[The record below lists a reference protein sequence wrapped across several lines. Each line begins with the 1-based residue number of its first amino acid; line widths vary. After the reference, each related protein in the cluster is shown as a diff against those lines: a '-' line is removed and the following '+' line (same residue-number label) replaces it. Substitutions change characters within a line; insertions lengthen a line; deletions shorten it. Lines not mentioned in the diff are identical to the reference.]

1 MFTRTSAGC
10 SCLFPPYCK
19 ELGSLHKRV
28 RSLLTQSK
36 AWITKG
42 LVRNTS
48 DLVIPSLSVLLI
60 IRSKQDFGSSTIDHV
75 SENNQKKNAQPA
87 PKKPCPA
94 KPFRSREIIAQ
105 PLSQYST
112 SSLPPE
118 ERNLS
123 QEQQSPLPPPLASRG
138 NYLTEG
144 ALQGTRHSFSGT
156 NWVQLGAKWETGS
169 TNSG

>member
-1 MFTRTSAGC
+1 MFTGTAASC
-10 SCLFPPYCK
+10 LCLFPLYCK

-42 LVRNTS
+42 LVRNTT
-48 DLVIPSLSVLLI
+48 DLVIQSLSVLLI

-123 QEQQSPLPPPLASRG
+123 QEQQSPLPPPLVPRG
-138 NYLTEG
+138 NCLTAG

-156 NWVQLGAKWETGS
+156 NWV
-169 TNSG
+169 